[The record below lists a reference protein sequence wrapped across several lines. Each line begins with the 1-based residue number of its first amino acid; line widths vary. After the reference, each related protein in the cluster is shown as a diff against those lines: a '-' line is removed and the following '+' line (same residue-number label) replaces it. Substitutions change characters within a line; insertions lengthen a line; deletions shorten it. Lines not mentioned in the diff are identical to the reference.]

1 MLTQA
6 ELIIVGSLVVI
17 LPVLALISIIPGKF
31 EKNDKL
37 IWILAVL
44 LVPILGVLLVPILG
58 PIIYLLAGRKNKI
71 K

>member
-44 LVPILGVLLVPILG
+44 LVPILG